1 MPRACGHTRA
11 CVHAR
16 APRSACPC
24 LRPCLRPC
32 SIPLPAPR
40 NDHHA
45 AFDQLAR
52 ATPPTRETDLTQ
64 GHQPRAGTVADV
76 VERSQAQRHVYLRT
90 VRFADIDSQDHVN
103 NVRFL
108 DYLEDARFG
117 MFHIDP
123 YNAGEEPFKGLVVT
137 RHEIDYRRP
146 LGFRAEPVRVETW
159 VTEVRSVR
167 FTIQYEILDDS
178 DVYVTATS
186 VLAAYDVE
194 RAAPRRLTESELAY
208 LKRFS

>member
-1 MPRACGHTRA
+1 M
-11 CVHAR
+11 
-16 APRSACPC
+16 
-24 LRPCLRPC
+24 
-32 SIPLPAPR
+32 
-40 NDHHA
+40 
-45 AFDQLAR
+45 
-52 ATPPTRETDLTQ
+52 
-64 GHQPRAGTVADV
+64 
-76 VERSQAQRHVYLRT
+76 
-90 VRFADIDSQDHVN
+90 RFADIDSQDHVN

-159 VTEVRSVR
+159 VTEIRSVR
-167 FTIQYEILDDS
+167 FTIQYEIRDDS

>member
-1 MPRACGHTRA
+1 M
-11 CVHAR
+11 
-16 APRSACPC
+16 
-24 LRPCLRPC
+24 
-32 SIPLPAPR
+32 
-40 NDHHA
+40 
-45 AFDQLAR
+45 
-52 ATPPTRETDLTQ
+52 
-64 GHQPRAGTVADV
+64 ADV
-76 VERSQAQRHVYLRT
+76 VERSQAQRHVYPRT
-90 VRFADIDSQDHVN
+90 VRFADIDSQGHVN

-146 LGFRAEPVRVETW
+146 LGFRAEPVLVETW
-159 VTEVRSVR
+159 VTEIRSVR
-167 FTIQYEILDDS
+167 FTLRYEIRDDS
-178 DVYVTATS
+178 AVYVTATS

>member
-1 MPRACGHTRA
+1 
-11 CVHAR
+11 
-16 APRSACPC
+16 
-24 LRPCLRPC
+24 
-32 SIPLPAPR
+32 
-40 NDHHA
+40 
-45 AFDQLAR
+45 
-52 ATPPTRETDLTQ
+52 
-64 GHQPRAGTVADV
+64 
-76 VERSQAQRHVYLRT
+76 

-159 VTEVRSVR
+159 VTEIRSVR
-167 FTIQYEILDDS
+167 FTIQYEIRDDS

>member
-1 MPRACGHTRA
+1 M
-11 CVHAR
+11 
-16 APRSACPC
+16 
-24 LRPCLRPC
+24 
-32 SIPLPAPR
+32 
-40 NDHHA
+40 
-45 AFDQLAR
+45 
-52 ATPPTRETDLTQ
+52 
-64 GHQPRAGTVADV
+64 
-76 VERSQAQRHVYLRT
+76 
-90 VRFADIDSQDHVN
+90 RFADIDSQDHVN

-159 VTEVRSVR
+159 VTEIRSVR
-167 FTIQYEILDDS
+167 FTIQYEIRDDT